1 MIDRYDCF
9 ARYETSNDKV
19 NCSALINKNCSDC
32 KFYRNDLS
40 RADIEREIKKYSSHR
55 SIRNDEY

>member
-1 MIDRYDCF
+1 MDRKDCF
-9 ARYETSNDKV
+9 ARYETSNNAV
-19 NCSALINKNCSDC
+19 NCSALTYKKCNNC

-40 RADIEREIKKYSSHR
+40 RADIEKDIKKYSSHR